1 MSFFG
6 LFKKAPKSNFEEIKQ
21 NWTDF
26 KLLIE
31 KFSQEKLTEQTK
43 LLKYH
48 PEFQKKMEKICR
60 II

>member
-6 LFKKAPKSNFEEIKQ
+6 LFKKVPKNNLEEIRQ
-21 NWTDF
+21 IWSDF

-31 KFSQEKLTEQTK
+31 KFSQEKLNEPTK
-43 LLKYH
+43 LAKNL

-60 II
+60 IT